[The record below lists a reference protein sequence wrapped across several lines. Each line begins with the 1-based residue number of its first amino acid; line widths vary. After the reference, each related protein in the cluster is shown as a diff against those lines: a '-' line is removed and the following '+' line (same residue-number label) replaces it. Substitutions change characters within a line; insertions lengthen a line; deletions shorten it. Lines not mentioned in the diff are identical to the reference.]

1 MERFRP
7 VSITDGWHCAP
18 LPTAQDYGEQV
29 SPAPKQEQRPHPAS
43 VQLYP
48 APEPST
54 SSPINREAH
63 LAALRAR
70 VEAPYRAGEQDL
82 CRLQKRLRRT
92 SSEGEPDE
100 DPPLQEATHSE
111 IIRFPTE
118 AGALSFE
125 ELYASTRGYVAA
137 ILNRRFGIPFGK
149 LDDCLQAAYLTLWRR
164 LHDTPDALADKGKPY
179 IAIRLIYDALHAL
192 KSDWRYAQHIDDRVG
207 QVSNPQ
213 ARHSH
218 DSRQSDLRADLHQ
231 AIAQV
236 ADTILSTT
244 RGKRTLHD
252 LWALY
257 GLTMLQVHAG
267 KMSEL
272 FTVRK
277 QSMQAAYHRVQEQ
290 LRTALP
296 GYAPRDVPT
305 QQRRCKRGRLPQE
318 DLATIRQSNR
328 GVGDA
333 LYDTVAR
340 RIADTPSDTQ
350 HQDSIALVGIR
361 HAIPIMEQA
370 RRHGI
375 PASQMQR
382 AYTRVHLL
390 IGAERDPTIRARR
403 PDRRMAYVFTLTDET
418 QVAIEQLALTL
429 LQSPKSY
436 EKLVALHTHIS
447 NLPVSTTAKH
457 FNIPTSTLRFYVK
470 QIGEEL
476 GTPTQSNPW
485 KGRPKAG
492 EGEIKDSSAGQHQPV
507 HHR

>member
-7 VSITDGWHCAP
+7 VPITESWQCAP
-18 LPTAQDYGEQV
+18 LPTAQDYGERV
-29 SPAPKQEQRPHPAS
+29 SPVLHPEQAPQRAS
-43 VQLYP
+43 IQIYP
-48 APEPST
+48 P
-54 SSPINREAH
+54 PINREVH

-70 VEAPYRAGEQDL
+70 VEAPYRAAEAEL
-82 CRLQKRLRRT
+82 RRLQKRLRT
-92 SSEGEPDE
+92 TAPEGEPDE
-100 DPPLQEATHSE
+100 TQCPQEAADAAIT
-111 IIRFPTE
+111 RYPTE

-125 ELYASTRGYVAA
+125 ELYDSTRGYVAA
-137 ILNRRFGIPFGK
+137 VLNRRFGIPFGK
-149 LDDCLQAAYLTLWRR
+149 IDDCLQGAYLALWRR
-164 LHDTPDALADKGKPY
+164 LQDTPDALADKGKPY
-179 IAIRLIYDALHAL
+179 TATRLIYDALHAL
-192 KSDWRYAQHIDDRVG
+192 KSDWRYARHVDDRVG
-207 QVSNPQ
+207 QVSSPQ

-218 DSRQSDLRADLHQ
+218 ESRQTDIRADLHQ

-236 ADTILSTT
+236 ADTILTTT
-244 RGKRTLHD
+244 RGKRTLHE

-272 FTVRK
+272 FNVRK

-290 LRTALP
+290 LRAALP

-305 QQRRCKRGRLPQE
+305 HKRRCKRGRLPEE
-318 DLATIRQSNR
+318 DLAAIRQGNR
-328 GVGDA
+328 GVSETIYDA
-333 LYDTVAR
+333 VAKH
-340 RIADTPSDTQ
+340 ITDTPSDTQ
-350 HQDSIALVGIR
+350 HQDSIALAGIR
-361 HAIPIMEQA
+361 HAIPVMEQA

-390 IGAERDPTIRARR
+390 IGAERDPHIRARR
-403 PDRRMAYVFTLTDET
+403 PDRRMAYVFTLTPET

-429 LQSPKSY
+429 LQSTKSY

-476 GTPTQSNPW
+476 GTPSQSSPW
-485 KGRPKAG
+485 RGRPK
-492 EGEIKDSSAGQHQPV
+492 E
-507 HHR
+507 R